1 MSNTAPN
8 LLFGPGSNYY
18 GFTSSG
24 IAAFDDLR
32 PAAVVRELIQNSLD
46 AARAGDVPRAVVR
59 FRLSRVPRETLPG
72 LGNYEQAL
80 DKADATQR
88 TMGGKLSRK
97 AELVVERIRGALG
110 QDELEVLSVL
120 DNGIGLDE
128 RRMTALLS
136 DGLSIKEGDATGT
149 YGNGHSTAIPAS
161 DLRYVLYGGVT
172 ASGQSIGAGHA
183 VLASHREKGEPY
195 YRAAHGFFIRDFR
208 GGAGT
213 PYEYATG
220 DGLPGLIARN
230 VDSIREME
238 GHGAVVIIPAFNNFL
253 EKASLWDMVSQAASA
268 NFFVAIEEGELKVT
282 VEDDRSGEE
291 PKTWILDKL
300 SLRSVLDEHKDRRR
314 TSAFLNGRRAFDA
327 HRAYEAGTR
336 RRITTSAGEI
346 DIHLLE
352 NSIENTRIDLCRNG
366 MWITDDTQIPG
377 FRHKFTSQVPFHAV
391 LSLNARDGRDLH
403 EYVRLAEGPLHNSIA
418 IKRLRDQDRSAFRA
432 ALREIV
438 GWILDNTPEIQSH
451 AYVPPDYLILDFGE
465 AGDEGG
471 NGAAK
476 RRKVFWGAPVA
487 ITRNPSRQLH
497 LLSPD
502 PDSEEEGERERR
514 GRRRT
519 APNSPSPDRTRRR
532 PALPTIFRAASRP
545 AGPNRRH
552 ILIECPNGC
561 ADAQLRLVADEALDA
576 TCERPG
582 QDAYAPAVLGNVVV
596 NGKAVGNSELVVWE
610 DDIIGVRLGDL
621 AAKSSVEVE
630 TDYRLTGDFADL
642 PNPSLRVEVFRTSRD
657 QQGDSEPRSR
667 R

>member
-1 MSNTAPN
+1 MSNTVPN
-8 LLFGPGSNYY
+8 LLFGPGPNE
-18 GFTSSG
+18 GFTPSG

-32 PAAVVRELIQNSLD
+32 PVAVVRELIQNALD

-72 LGNYEQAL
+72 LGNYERAL
-80 DKADATQR
+80 DKAIATQR

-97 AELVVERIRGALG
+97 AELVVERMRGALDR
-110 QDELEVLSVL
+110 DELDVLSVL

-128 RRMTALLS
+128 RRMNALLS
-136 DGLSIKEGDATGT
+136 DGLSIKEGGATGT

-172 ASGQSIGAGHA
+172 ASGQRIGAGHA
-183 VLASHREKGEPY
+183 VLASHREKGKRH
-195 YRAAHGFFIRDFR
+195 YRAAHGFFIRNFR
-208 GGAGT
+208 AGT
-213 PYEYATG
+213 GTLYEYATG
-220 DGLPGLIARN
+220 DDLPDLIARN
-230 VDSIREME
+230 VDSIREVDR
-238 GHGAVVIIPAFNNFL
+238 HGAVVIIPAFNNFL
-253 EKASLWDMVSQAASA
+253 EEAPLWDMVSQAASA

-282 VEDDRSGEE
+282 VEDDRPRGE

-300 SLRSVLDEHKDRRR
+300 ELRSVLDEHKDKRRA
-314 TSAFLNGRRAFDA
+314 SAFLNGRRAFDA
-327 HRAYEAGTR
+327 HRAYETCPR
-336 RRITTSAGEI
+336 RRIATSAGEI
-346 DIHLLE
+346 DVRLLE
-352 NSIENTRIDLCRNG
+352 NSTGNTRIDLCRNG
-366 MWITDDTQIPG
+366 MWITDDRRIPG
-377 FRHKFTSQVPFHAV
+377 FQQKFTDQVPFHAV

-403 EYVRLAEGPLHNSIA
+403 EYIRIAEGPLHNSID
-418 IKRLRDQDRSAFRA
+418 IKRLPEQHRKACRA

-438 GWILDNTPEIQSH
+438 DWILKNTPEVQSH
-451 AYVPPDYLILDFGE
+451 AYVPPDYLSLDFGE
-465 AGDEGG
+465 PGDEGG

-497 LLSPD
+497 LLSSD
-502 PDSEEEGERERR
+502 PDSEEEGERERP

-519 APNSPSPDRTRRR
+519 VPNPPSPDRTRRR

-596 NGKAVGNSELVVWE
+596 NGKTVGNGELVVWE
-610 DDIIGVRLGDL
+610 DDVIGVRLGNL

-657 QQGDSEPRSR
+657 QQGDSEPKSKR
-667 R
+667 

>member
-1 MSNTAPN
+1 MSNTVPN
-8 LLFGPGSNYY
+8 LLFGPGPNE
-18 GFTSSG
+18 GFTPSG

-32 PAAVVRELIQNSLD
+32 PVAVVRELIQNALD

-59 FRLSRVPRETLPG
+59 FRLSRVSRETLPG
-72 LGNYEQAL
+72 LGNYERAL
-80 DKADATQR
+80 DKAIATQR

-97 AELVVERIRGALG
+97 AELVVARMRGALDR
-110 QDELEVLSVL
+110 DELDVLSVL

-128 RRMTALLS
+128 RRMNALLS
-136 DGLSIKEGDATGT
+136 DGLSIKEGGATGT

-172 ASGQSIGAGHA
+172 ASGQRIGAGHA
-183 VLASHREKGEPY
+183 VLASHQEKGKRH
-195 YRAAHGFFIRDFR
+195 YRAAHGFFIRNFR
-208 GGAGT
+208 AGAGT
-213 PYEYATG
+213 LYEYATG
-220 DGLPGLIARN
+220 DDLPDLIARN
-230 VDSIREME
+230 VDSIREVDR
-238 GHGAVVIIPAFNNFL
+238 HGAVVIIPAFNNFL
-253 EKASLWDMVSQAASA
+253 EEAPLWDMVSQAASA

-282 VEDDRSGEE
+282 VEDDRPRGE

-300 SLRSVLDEHKDRRR
+300 ELRSVLDEHKDKRRA
-314 TSAFLNGRRAFDA
+314 SAFLNGRRAFDA
-327 HRAYEAGTR
+327 HRAYETCPR
-336 RRITTSAGEI
+336 RRIATSAGEL
-346 DIHLLE
+346 DVRLLE
-352 NSIENTRIDLCRNG
+352 NSTGNTRIDLCRNG
-366 MWITDDTQIPG
+366 MWITDDRKIPG
-377 FRHKFTSQVPFHAV
+377 FQQKFTDQVPFHAV

-403 EYVRLAEGPLHNSIA
+403 EYIRIAEGPLHNSID
-418 IKRLRDQDRSAFRA
+418 IKRLPEQHRKACRA

-438 GWILDNTPEIQSH
+438 DWILKNTPEVQSH
-451 AYVPPDYLILDFGE
+451 AYVPPDYLSLDFGE

-497 LLSPD
+497 LLSSD
-502 PDSEEEGERERR
+502 PDFEEEGERERR

-519 APNSPSPDRTRRR
+519 GPNPPSPDRTRRR

-545 AGPNRRH
+545 VGPNRRH

-610 DDIIGVRLGDL
+610 DDVIGVRLGNL

-657 QQGDSEPRSR
+657 QQSDSEPKSKR
-667 R
+667 